1 MTRKVLI
8 IDDENPTREFIRKML
23 ESFDLNLEIYT
34 DGENVQS
41 GIEAIERIKPD
52 IVLLDITAFQ
62 EFAVQAIK
70 FSALD
75 YILKPIDAEELRN
88 AVTNALQ
95 LLTHK
100 KDDHQLQALQH
111 NIQPHL
117 KRKLVLKTQE
127 SIFVVEID
135 DIVHCEADKNYTFF
149 YLNDGKKILVSKTLK
164 DYDTLL
170 SGLQFFR
177 VHQSHLINVDFFE
190 TFIKADGGTVVMKD
204 KSKIPLASRKK
215 EAFLKAWISC
225 KIKRALVLRL
235 RLNHPHLR
243 HQRLSE
249 STSQQRHFAHEHL

>member
-8 IDDENPTREFIRKML
+8 IDDEKPTREFIRKML
-23 ESFDLNLEIYT
+23 ESFDLKLDIYT

-41 GIEAIERIKPD
+41 GIEAIERIQPD
-52 IVLLDITAFQ
+52 IVLLDIQMPDGNGFDVLKSVSTKSFEIIFITAFQ

-88 AVTNALQ
+88 AVLNALQ
-95 LLTHK
+95 MLSHK
-100 KDDHQLQALQH
+100 KDETQINALQN

-177 VHQSHLINVDFFE
+177 VHQSHLINLNCVERYDKHDCGSVILKDGTAVPLSPAKKDQFF
-190 TFIKADGGTVVMKD
+190 
-204 KSKIPLASRKK
+204 KSLD
-215 EAFLKAWISC
+215 
-225 KIKRALVLRL
+225 
-235 RLNHPHLR
+235 
-243 HQRLSE
+243 QM
-249 STSQQRHFAHEHL
+249 

>member
-23 ESFDLNLEIYT
+23 ESFDLKLEIYT

-52 IVLLDITAFQ
+52 IVLLDIQMPDGNGFDVLKSVAHKQFEIIFITAFQ

-75 YILKPIDAEELRN
+75 YILKPIDAEELRG

-95 LLTHK
+95 LLSHK
-100 KDDHQLQALQH
+100 KDEHQLQALQH

-177 VHQSHLINVDFFE
+177 VHQSHLINLNCVERYD
-190 TFIKADGGTVVMKD
+190 KHDGGSVILKD
-204 KSKIPLASRKK
+204 GTAIPLSPAKK
-215 EAFLKAWISC
+215 EQFFKSLDQ
-225 KIKRALVLRL
+225 L
-235 RLNHPHLR
+235 
-243 HQRLSE
+243 
-249 STSQQRHFAHEHL
+249 

>member
-8 IDDENPTREFIRKML
+8 IDDEKPTREFIRKML
-23 ESFDLNLEIYT
+23 ESFDLNLDIYT

-41 GIEAIERIKPD
+41 GIDAIERIHPD
-52 IVLLDITAFQ
+52 IVLLDIQMPDGNGFDVLKSVSNKSFEIIFITAFQ

-88 AVTNALQ
+88 AVSNALQ
-95 LLTHK
+95 MMSHK
-100 KDDHQLQALQH
+100 KDENQFNALQH
-111 NIQPHL
+111 NIQPHM

-177 VHQSHLINVDFFE
+177 VHQSHLINLNCVERYD
-190 TFIKADGGTVVMKD
+190 KHDGGSVILKD
-204 KSKIPLASRKK
+204 GTAIPLSPAKK
-215 EAFLKAWISC
+215 EQFFKSLDQ
-225 KIKRALVLRL
+225 L
-235 RLNHPHLR
+235 
-243 HQRLSE
+243 
-249 STSQQRHFAHEHL
+249 

>member
-1 MTRKVLI
+1 MTKKVLI
-8 IDDENPTREFIRKML
+8 IDDEKPTREFIRKML
-23 ESFDLNLEIYT
+23 ESFDLKLEIYT
-34 DGENVQS
+34 DGESVQS
-41 GIEAIERIKPD
+41 GIEAIDNLKPD
-52 IVLLDITAFQ
+52 IVLLAIQMPDGNGFDVLKNVTNKSFEIIFITAFQ

-75 YILKPIDAEELRN
+75 YILKPIDAEELKN

-95 LLTHK
+95 LLSHK

-177 VHQSHLINVDFFE
+177 VHQSHLINLNCVERYD
-190 TFIKADGGTVVMKD
+190 KHDGGSVILKD
-204 KSKIPLASRKK
+204 GTAVPLSPAKK
-215 EAFLKAWISC
+215 EQFFKSLDQ
-225 KIKRALVLRL
+225 L
-235 RLNHPHLR
+235 
-243 HQRLSE
+243 
-249 STSQQRHFAHEHL
+249 

>member
-52 IVLLDITAFQ
+52 IVLLDIQMPDGNGFDVLKSVAHKQFEIIFITAFQ

-75 YILKPIDAEELRN
+75 YILKPIDAEELRS

-95 LLTHK
+95 LLSHK
-100 KDDHQLQALQH
+100 KDEHQLQALQH

-170 SGLQFFR
+170 AGLQFFR
-177 VHQSHLINVDFFE
+177 VHQSHLINLNCVERYD
-190 TFIKADGGTVVMKD
+190 KHDGGSVILKD
-204 KSKIPLASRKK
+204 GTAIPLSPAKK
-215 EAFLKAWISC
+215 EQFFKSLDQ
-225 KIKRALVLRL
+225 L
-235 RLNHPHLR
+235 
-243 HQRLSE
+243 
-249 STSQQRHFAHEHL
+249 

>member
-8 IDDENPTREFIRKML
+8 IDDENPTRDFIRKML
-23 ESFDLNLEIYT
+23 ESFDLKLDIYT

-41 GIEAIERIKPD
+41 GIEAIERIQPD
-52 IVLLDITAFQ
+52 IVLLDIQMPDGNGFDVLKSISNKSFEIIFITAFQ

-75 YILKPIDAEELRN
+75 YILKPIDADELRN

-95 LLTHK
+95 MLSHK
-100 KDDHQLQALQH
+100 KDENQFNALQN

-170 SGLQFFR
+170 AGLQFFR
-177 VHQSHLINVDFFE
+177 VHQSHLINLNCVERYD
-190 TFIKADGGTVVMKD
+190 KHDGGSVILKD
-204 KSKIPLASRKK
+204 GTAIPLSPAKK
-215 EAFLKAWISC
+215 DQFFKSLDQ
-225 KIKRALVLRL
+225 L
-235 RLNHPHLR
+235 
-243 HQRLSE
+243 
-249 STSQQRHFAHEHL
+249 

>member
-34 DGENVQS
+34 DGANVQS

-52 IVLLDITAFQ
+52 IVLLDIQMPDGNGFDVLKSVAHKQFEIIFITAFQ

-95 LLTHK
+95 LLSHK

-117 KRKLVLKTQE
+117 KRKLVLK
-127 SIFVVEID
+127 
-135 DIVHCEADKNYTFF
+135 KN
-149 YLNDGKKILVSKTLK
+149 S
-164 DYDTLL
+164 
-170 SGLQFFR
+170 
-177 VHQSHLINVDFFE
+177 
-190 TFIKADGGTVVMKD
+190 
-204 KSKIPLASRKK
+204 
-215 EAFLKAWISC
+215 FLPS
-225 KIKRALVLRL
+225 
-235 RLNHPHLR
+235 N
-243 HQRLSE
+243 
-249 STSQQRHFAHEHL
+249 F

>member
-23 ESFDLNLEIYT
+23 ETFDKNLEIYT
-34 DGENVQS
+34 DGANVQS

-52 IVLLDITAFQ
+52 IVLLDIQMPDGNGFDVLKSVAHKQFEIIFITAFQ

-95 LLTHK
+95 LLSHK

-127 SIFVVEID
+127 SIFIVEID

-149 YLNDGKKILVSKTLK
+149 YLNDGKKIIVSKTLK

-177 VHQSHLINVDFFE
+177 VHQSHLINLNCVERYD
-190 TFIKADGGTVVMKD
+190 KHDGGSVILKD
-204 KSKIPLASRKK
+204 GTAIPLSPAKK
-215 EAFLKAWISC
+215 EQFFKSLDQ
-225 KIKRALVLRL
+225 L
-235 RLNHPHLR
+235 
-243 HQRLSE
+243 
-249 STSQQRHFAHEHL
+249 